1 MSGDKE
7 EVKCVFCDTV
17 KTDKVLLFSEDTIS
31 KCRKI
36 LRLRKFHKLKYNDV
50 VLPDEMYDSRYSSC
64 YKTFTALKRQFISTD
79 VKKTVL
85 PQPSTSS
92 SEIQQPSTSSDNL
105 ITSDTA
111 VYDPLVKDVSL
122 SETEEVAK
130 EIEAEAELEERPSE
144 DSEEAPTA
152 QASDPVV
159 SSNMNLCFFL

>member
-17 KTDKVLLFSEDTIS
+17 KTDKVLLFSEDSIS

-130 EIEAEAELEERPSE
+130 EIEAEAEQPLEERPSE
-144 DSEEAPTA
+144 DSKKRT
-152 QASDPVV
+152 DC
-159 SSNMNLCFFL
+159 SSFRSSRFI